1 MGTQVDVIK
10 ARREAYRQDSDDS
23 LITLINLSQMFL
35 KELEEEYYK
44 WGYETPQNKAQRLGY
59 EVQIK
64 IAKEVLA
71 ERGINVE

>member
-1 MGTQVDVIK
+1 
-10 ARREAYRQDSDDS
+10 
-23 LITLINLSQMFL
+23 MFL

-44 WGYETPQNKAQRLGY
+44 WGYETPQHKAQRLGY

-64 IAKEVLA
+64 IATEVLE